1 MEIDIV
7 TKRYNTDTQKI
18 LVTIREH
25 TKKTLYKVD
34 EVELNNKI
42 SDGYIKVR
50 KNKFKTIVDLTG
62 QTFGDWTV
70 IEYLGNKYWECRC
83 SCGKEKRVYN
93 QSLINKRSTSCGHS
107 TKNYGDLTGKTFGK
121 LKVLGYDNEVYKW
134 KCQCSC
140 GKIHYVRGYSLVHGE
155 TKSCGHNTTGFKDL
169 TGQTFGEWVVV
180 KYTGNGMWICQCNCG
195 VKKEVDGRSLRNGTT
210 TSCGHNT
217 TGFKDLAGRAF
228 GEWTVL
234 EYNGNRKWHCRCS
247 CGKENIVST
256 YSLISGKTK
265 SCGHAIGK
273 HIIETRIQKYNEI
286 SSCKNRDIEQYSI
299 LINKENFEKYL
310 KTFSTKP
317 SVKLLSTVL
326 DTGYSTLI
334 QKIHKYELENI
345 VDICSNTSEKEKEL
359 YDYIR
364 SIHNGE
370 IYTNTRDI
378 IKPLEL
384 DIYIPEK
391 RVAIEFN
398 GTYWHS
404 SYLKDKNYH
413 KNKTLKCLEK
423 NIRLIHIFEYEM
435 NIPEKRD
442 KIFRLLKHILT
453 NSARVKYARD
463 LDIRKVG
470 LNDEREFLN
479 KYHLQN
485 YAASS
490 LALGLYDKNELIFIG
505 TFGKSRFN
513 KNINELIR
521 LCSKDNIN
529 VVGGLG
535 KVLNTAFKTMGNN
548 IITYCDI
555 SKFSGESYTKNG
567 FTFEKYTEPNYVW
580 VNINNN
586 EVLTR
591 YQTQKSKLID
601 KGIGTDE
608 DTEDE
613 IMLNNGYYKV
623 YDSGNAKFH
632 Y

>member
-25 TKKTLYKVD
+25 TKKSLYKVD

-42 SDGYIKVR
+42 SDGYITVR

-83 SCGKEKRVYN
+83 SCGKVKRVYN

-107 TKNYGDLTGKTFGK
+107 TKNYEDLTGKTFGK

-155 TKSCGHNTTGFKDL
+155 TK
-169 TGQTFGEWVVV
+169 
-180 KYTGNGMWICQCNCG
+180 
-195 VKKEVDGRSLRNGTT
+195 
-210 TSCGHNT
+210 SCGHNT

-273 HIIETRIQKYNEI
+273 HIIDTRIQKYNEI

-310 KTFSTKP
+310 KTFSKKP

-391 RVAIEFN
+391 RVALEFN

-463 LDIRKVG
+463 LDIRKVD
-470 LNDEREFLN
+470 LNEEREFLN